1 MYFRI
6 ATIGLVAALVT
17 GCAGEVKREGNL
29 AAPAKLSVQKYK
41 QVTVSLNDQAQTEL
55 SDNVQFDPDR
65 LRDTI
70 TRVMKAKG
78 MIADNAAD
86 KLDIKITDIR
96 VRSNFSAIMFGFM
109 AGSDHVTGT
118 VKPLDAS
125 DKPLET
131 FEVSASYALGGL
143 GGGQNDARMGWLYD
157 KFAELTVKELTG
169 QTQKQ

>member
-1 MYFRI
+1 MFLRI
-6 ATIGLVAALVT
+6 VTIGMVAALIT
-17 GCAGEVKREGNL
+17 GCAGEVKRQGNL
-29 AAPAKLSVQKYK
+29 VAPEKLSVQKYK
-41 QVTVSLNDQAQTEL
+41 QVTVSLDDKAQSQL

-70 TRVMKAKG
+70 QRVMKAKG
-78 MIADNAAD
+78 MIAPNAQD

-96 VRSNFSAIMFGFM
+96 FRSNFSAIMFGFM

-118 VKPLDAS
+118 LKPLDPA
-125 DKPLET
+125 DKPLDT

-143 GGGQNDARMGWLYD
+143 GGGQDDARMGWLYD

-169 QTQKQ
+169 QSQQ